1 MTGPILVA
9 NETETRF
16 IRAMNLAVLDSTVAA
31 AAPDDYLA
39 GLNTEQRSAVV
50 HGEGSAAEPLL
61 IIAGAGS
68 GKTNT
73 LAHRVA
79 HLIVN
84 GADPRR
90 ILLMTFR
97 AGPRRR

>member
-31 AAPDDYLA
+31 AEPDDYLA

-50 HGEGSAAEPLL
+50 HGEGSATEPLGVGTR
-61 IIAGAGS
+61 AVR
-68 GKTNT
+68 NRT
-73 LAHRVA
+73 LRA
-79 HLIVN
+79 N
-84 GADPRR
+84 GA
-90 ILLMTFR
+90 
-97 AGPRRR
+97 